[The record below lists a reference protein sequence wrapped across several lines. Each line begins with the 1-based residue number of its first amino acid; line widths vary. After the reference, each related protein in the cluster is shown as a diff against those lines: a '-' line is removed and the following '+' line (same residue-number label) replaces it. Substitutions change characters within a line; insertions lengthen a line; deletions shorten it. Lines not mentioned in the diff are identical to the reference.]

1 MEQTLLIDEIKSIYD
16 KLVELKYSNSCITIY
31 FFVKYYI
38 NINTFEFAKKI
49 NPMDTVNKRFNS
61 KCIITDSL
69 ITEICYFTTK
79 KSNSTD
85 INNCFLLNKQHSEYF
100 NKYIWSINPETFD
113 IEINYDFIS
122 LDDIFIKLLENKNL
136 DILKQYPEMIENI
149 TEHYEIFLNNVRFS
163 PSKEE
168 L

>member
-1 MEQTLLIDEIKSIYD
+1 MEQSLFVNEIKTIYD
-16 KLVELKYSNSCITIY
+16 NLVKLNYSSSYITIY

-38 NINTFEFAKKI
+38 NINSFEFAKKMKPI
-49 NPMDTVNKRFNS
+49 ESVNKRFNFR
-61 KCIITDSL
+61 CIITDTL
-69 ITEICYFTTK
+69 ITEICYFTK
-79 KSNSTD
+79 KYNPTD
-85 INNCFLLNKQHSEYF
+85 INNCLLLNKQHSEYF
-100 NKYIWSINPETFD
+100 NKYIWSINPETFE

-122 LDDIFIKLLENKNL
+122 TDDVFIKLLENKSL

-149 TEHYEIFLNNVRFS
+149 TDHYETFLDYVRFS